1 MNKDYYLKMRNR
13 YHPSNLRHI
22 FILESPPDSGKY
34 FYDECGKVS
43 EFLFKAMMRFIE
55 FTPSN
60 KKEGLEYFQKCGY
73 LLVDATYT
81 PVNQLK
87 NKKERNQRILE
98 DFDLL
103 LEDLSN
109 INPEKKIPLILVKAN
124 ICEILEDC
132 LEQKGFA
139 VLNNKTKIP
148 FPSTG
153 NQNKFHEKLVQICNS
168 SKSHA

>member
-1 MNKDYYLKMRNR
+1 MNKDDYLNMRNR
-13 YHPSNLRHI
+13 YHPNNLRHI
-22 FILESPPDSGKY
+22 FILESPPDSGRY
-34 FYDECGKVS
+34 FYDECGKIS

-103 LEDLSN
+103 LEDLSD

-124 ICEILEDC
+124 ICRELEPRLNDN
-132 LEQKGFA
+132 GFN
-139 VLNNKTKIP
+139 VLNNNEQVN
-148 FPSTG
+148 FPSHG
-153 NQNKFHEKLVQICNS
+153 HQNCFHEMLSKFHNPNKP
-168 SKSHA
+168 HA

>member
-73 LLVDATYT
+73 LLVDATYRQ
-81 PVNQLK
+81 VNNLTCS
-87 NKKERNQRILE
+87 ERDKIICE